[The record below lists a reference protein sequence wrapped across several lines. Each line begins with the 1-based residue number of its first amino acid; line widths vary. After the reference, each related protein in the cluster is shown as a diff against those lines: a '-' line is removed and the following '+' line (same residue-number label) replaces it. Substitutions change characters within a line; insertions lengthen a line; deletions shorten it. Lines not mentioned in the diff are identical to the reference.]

1 MASVLAII
9 INNSNELLLIR
20 RPGDLKFGTAVSG
33 RPGQWCLPGGKIKD
47 KECPEEAVVR
57 EVEEE
62 VGLEVVPIRKLADFG
77 DQFYFHCA
85 FTKEMWVRPNPRE
98 CSDYAWVSPV
108 NISSIGFISDFRRL
122 SVVLSLLNSDT
133 NEEQV
138 PR

>member
-62 VGLEVVPIRKLADFG
+62 VGLAVVPIKQVADFG
-77 DQFYFHCA
+77 DQFYYHCA
-85 FTKEMWVRPNPRE
+85 LTKEMRVRPSLRE
-98 CSDYAWVSPV
+98 CSDYAWVPPV
-108 NISSIGFISDFRRL
+108 NISSIGFISDFKRL
-122 SVVLSLLNSDT
+122 SVVLSLLNSDISD
-133 NEEQV
+133 EQE